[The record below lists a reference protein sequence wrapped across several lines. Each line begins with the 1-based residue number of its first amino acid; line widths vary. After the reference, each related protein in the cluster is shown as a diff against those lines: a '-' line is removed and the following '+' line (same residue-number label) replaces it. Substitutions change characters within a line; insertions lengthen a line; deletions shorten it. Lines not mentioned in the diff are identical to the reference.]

1 MPATALIGI
10 LTISDRASRG
20 DYADEG
26 GPAIR
31 TYLTAI
37 LASPWEPRERIVPD
51 DLDAI
56 TTAIRDLA
64 AAGCCLIVTTG
75 GTGPA
80 PRDVTPEATEA
91 ACTKLLPGFGELMR
105 QVSLQY
111 VPTAIL
117 SRQTAGVCGQSL
129 VLNLPGRPKSIQ
141 QCLDA
146 VFPAIP
152 YCIDLILAGLADPPR
167 LETDPRRLK
176 AFRPGQ

>member
-1 MPATALIGI
+1 MPLALIGI
-10 LTISDRASRG
+10 LTVSDRASRG

-31 TYLTAI
+31 EFLTEV
-37 LASPWEPRERIVPD
+37 LSSPWESRERVVPD
-51 DLDAI
+51 DLDTIIA
-56 TTAIRDLA
+56 AIRDLA
-64 AAGCCLIVTTG
+64 AAGCCLVVTTG

-91 ACTKLLPGFGELMR
+91 ACPKLLPGFGELMR
-105 QVSLQY
+105 RVSLEY

-117 SRQTAGVCGQSL
+117 SRQTAGVCGCTL
-129 VLNLPGRPKSIQ
+129 VVNLPGRPKSIR

-152 YCIDLILAGLADPPR
+152 YCVDLIQAGLADPPR
-167 LETDPRRLK
+167 LQTDPTRLV
-176 AFRPGQ
+176 AFRPQ